1 MLEPWDDLRYRFLA
15 TQVAYRGFISFFPL
29 LFLVVWLRSAV
40 VLLLIVIL
48 VPLIYLL
55 DLFFVLV
62 AGVQGLFFSGLS
74 ALASAL
80 GFPSVSPAVDVSVA
94 PQVFASLVPI
104 VTILIILIV
113 VYLYISSIVREEV
126 VEA

>member
-1 MLEPWDDLRYRFLA
+1 
-15 TQVAYRGFISFFPL
+15 VA
-29 LFLVVWLRSAV
+29 WLRSAV

-74 ALASAL
+74 ALSSAL
-80 GFPSVSPAVDVSVA
+80 GFSSVSPAVDVSVV
-94 PQVFASLVPI
+94 PQVFASLIPI
-104 VTILIILIV
+104 ASILIILIV